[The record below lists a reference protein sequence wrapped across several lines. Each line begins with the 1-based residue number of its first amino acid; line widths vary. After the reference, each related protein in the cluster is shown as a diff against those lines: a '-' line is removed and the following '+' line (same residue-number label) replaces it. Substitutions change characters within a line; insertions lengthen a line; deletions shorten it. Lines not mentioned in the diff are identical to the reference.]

1 MLPPLNRLKEERD
14 FRRVLKFGQGF
25 YSRNFRLKLAKN
37 EQKATRFGFVI
48 GLKLSKKATIRNR
61 LKRQAREVIRLML
74 KNGLIKPN
82 FDVVINFGPGLI
94 GQKYEEIKREVA
106 YLLKKAGLSPS
117 FGKAQDRLL

>member
-14 FRRVLKFGQGF
+14 FRRTLKFGRGF
-25 YSRNFRLKLAKN
+25 YSRNLRLKLAKN
-37 EQKATRFGFVI
+37 EQKDTRFGFVI

-61 LKRQAREVIRLML
+61 LKRQVREIIRLKL

-94 GQKYEEIKREVA
+94 GQRSQEIKGEVD
-106 YLLKKAGLSPS
+106 YLLTKAGLI
-117 FGKAQDRLL
+117 